1 MYGILYHIPI
11 GIFAVK
17 IHRIQFLLFT
27 GPCPIIQICIDSSY
41 QSFSK
46 LCDHQCNGSIFSLL
60 PYHFK
65 NLRYCYNRHLQLSLT
80 KAFHLQGEKNS
91 FRKLTLLS
99 FEPHFSYKNIYLYRM
114 EVSIG
119 EALKQFLKKSKLKS
133 GIQALQIEEAWEKIM
148 GKTIANYTDKIEI
161 INTTLFISTS
171 VAPLKNELIYQKAKI
186 IERVNEAL
194 GERVIKEVV
203 IK

>member
-1 MYGILYHIPI
+1 
-11 GIFAVK
+11 
-17 IHRIQFLLFT
+17 
-27 GPCPIIQICIDSSY
+27 
-41 QSFSK
+41 
-46 LCDHQCNGSIFSLL
+46 
-60 PYHFK
+60 
-65 NLRYCYNRHLQLSLT
+65 
-80 KAFHLQGEKNS
+80 
-91 FRKLTLLS
+91 
-99 FEPHFSYKNIYLYRM
+99 M

-119 EALKQFLKKSKLKS
+119 EALKEFLKKSKLKS

-171 VAPLKNELIYQKAKI
+171 VAPLKNELLYQKSKI

-194 GERVIKEVV
+194 GEKMIREVV